1 MTKSSWGSMIRL
13 LAFAGLVLPATC
25 WAQAQRAPILEKVA
39 KTYGLDSFDK
49 VEAIRYTWNGE
60 IPGVFKLSRTWEWEP
75 KTTQVTYEG
84 KDKDG
89 KPVKVTYKRSE
100 LSSQP
105 DMVKSEVDPG
115 FINDNYW
122 VLFPFHAYWD
132 TSATVI
138 DQGMFN
144 LPLGAGTAELV
155 PVKYPA
161 DSGYTPGDTWDLYV
175 GKDNRVVY
183 FVYHRGGPKPPSR
196 VFTPWAGYK
205 KAGPLLFSTEH
216 HGMADGKP
224 FHLVISDVAVKLTG
238 SDNWITAQ

>member
-1 MTKSSWGSMIRL
+1 MTELGRTRIVVYL
-13 LAFAGLVLPATC
+13 FVGLFISATSR
-25 WAQAQRAPILEKVA
+25 AQTQRAPIIEKVA
-39 KTYGLDSFDK
+39 KTYGVDSFDK
-49 VEAIRYTWNGE
+49 IEAIRYTWTGE

-100 LSSQP
+100 LSSQS
-105 DMVKSEVDPG
+105 DEVKNQIEPG
-115 FINDNYW
+115 FVNDNYW
-122 VLFPFHAYWD
+122 VLFPLHAYWD

-144 LPLGAGTAELV
+144 LPLGSGTAELV

-161 DSGYTPGDTWDLYV
+161 DTGYTPGDTWDLYV
-175 GKDNRVVY
+175 GKDNRVV
-183 FVYHRGGPKPPSR
+183 FFDYHRGGAKPPSR
-196 VFTPWAGYK
+196 VLATWAAYK
-205 KAGPLLFSTEH
+205 KAGPLLFATEH
-216 HGMADGKP
+216 RGMSDGKP

-238 SDNWITAQ
+238 SDTWIKAQ